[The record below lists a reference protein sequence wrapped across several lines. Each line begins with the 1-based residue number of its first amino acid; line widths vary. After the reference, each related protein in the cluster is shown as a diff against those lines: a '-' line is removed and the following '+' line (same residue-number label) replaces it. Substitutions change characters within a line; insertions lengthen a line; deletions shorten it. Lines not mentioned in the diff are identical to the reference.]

1 MGRHVSHLLKRE
13 LMNDE
18 FANKVCLVTGATR
31 GIGRKILEIFA
42 DRGGT
47 VIGTATTSEGA
58 DQISQRLSEQG
69 ATGEGVQLDVRQ
81 QDSQTELARNI
92 EKNFGPVTILVNN
105 AGISRENL
113 TIRIK
118 EDEWDEIMD
127 VNLKSVYM
135 LSKLFVRGM
144 MRKREGR
151 IINISSVVG
160 ISGNIGQAH
169 YAATKAGVIG
179 FSKSLAMETASRNIT
194 VNCVVPGYIET
205 DMTSRMNEKMREH
218 IMSLI
223 PAGRVGQ
230 AEEVAH
236 AVAFLASPA
245 SSYITGSTLYVD
257 GGMIRN

>member
-1 MGRHVSHLLKRE
+1 M
-13 LMNDE
+13 
-18 FANKVCLVTGATR
+18 CLVTGATR
-31 GIGRKILEIFA
+31 GIGRQILEVFA
-42 DRGGT
+42 ERKAT

-58 DQISQRLSEQG
+58 FQISERLTEQG
-69 ATGEGVQLDVRQ
+69 ATGEGMQLNVREQ
-81 QDSQTELARNI
+81 ESLANLASYI
-92 EKNFGPVTILVNN
+92 DKKFGPVTILVNN

-113 TIRIK
+113 TVRIK

-144 MRKREGR
+144 MKKREGR

-205 DMTSRMNEKMREH
+205 DMTAGMNEKMREH
-218 IMSLI
+218 IMSII

-236 AVAFLASPA
+236 AVAFLASPE